1 MKSDAFERAFS
12 QFLERKEYDEAE
24 NALFSIT
31 RAAFLAG
38 WEPQEIV
45 RLMQP

>member
-12 QFLERKEYDEAE
+12 QFLVRKEYDEAE

-38 WEPQEIV
+38 
-45 RLMQP
+45 